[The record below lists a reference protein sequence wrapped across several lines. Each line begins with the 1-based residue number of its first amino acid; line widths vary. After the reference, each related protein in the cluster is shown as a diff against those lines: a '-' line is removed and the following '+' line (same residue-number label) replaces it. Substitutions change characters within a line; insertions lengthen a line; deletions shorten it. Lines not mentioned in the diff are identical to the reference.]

1 MTDPLLTERSV
12 ATHDDKI
19 LPTAI
24 YILYLVGLFNG
35 LTILIGLVMAYVLRE
50 GASDRALSH
59 YDFQIRTVWVGIAWA
74 VIGCLLCIVGVPLS
88 FVLVGLPL
96 LFVGWGILALLGL
109 WFIVRCVIGLALIAR
124 DQPYPRPR
132 AWLF

>member
-1 MTDPLLTERSV
+1 MTVPASAAYDAPEDRT
-12 ATHDDKI
+12 
-19 LPTAI
+19 LPAVV
-24 YILYLVGLFNG
+24 YALYLIGLFNG
-35 LTILIGLVMAYVLRE
+35 LTILIGLIMAYVLKE

-59 YDFQIRTVWVGIAWA
+59 YVFQIRTVWVGIAWA
-74 VIGCLLCIVGVPLS
+74 VIGSALWVVGIPLS